1 MKTVSYPTTAAFYV
15 ALANHSQYK
24 PDDFEWHQVIVSGFT
39 DDKRKQREKDAVLL
53 TLETTNFPH
62 RFPLFAWIK
71 KDCIESD
78 VVALYQVSTE
88 DK

>member
-15 ALANHSQYK
+15 ALAHHSQYK
-24 PDDFEWHQVIVSGFT
+24 PDDFEWHQVGVSGYT
-39 DDKRKQREKDAVLL
+39 EDMRKKREKDAVLL
-53 TLETTNFPH
+53 TLEIAENNLQ
-62 RFPLFAWIK
+62 FPLFAWVK

-78 VVALYQVSTE
+78 VVALYHVSTE